1 MATKGVYI
9 SNELDRTQFVRYL
22 LTEEQIELFNTKDF
36 SSSNKRIEKLFEKFA
51 ADIFYKSEPSPNSLL
66 KEANLSVRGLRNADE
81 DDFSKDYPDVE
92 ERKRKPKELEN
103 LIKLIMKKI
112 GKTKLHTL
120 IEKLAAKGYF
130 TIYNRSKEQKKRKLT
145 YDDSK
150 YIFTVALLDRA
161 KELNFLTSQFT
172 NEKRVKQLLEETY
185 DRPKLTSEELQDMK
199 DKIKEKILDNKD
211 VKRESLSS
219 ESEKD
224 DFDRTLNEETEER
237 FEEQL
242 ATLEEVDSEV
252 GNYGI
257 IDSFDK
263 GKPIYIPELL
273 LTDGVITTNIQTTG
287 KGKTTTE
294 SFIEIVIDTK
304 KYFKLAFEKAGLDT
318 NILGDKSKYN
328 IQTVQEDTTNEK
340 SDIYQE
346 WLKKISNNNEKITYL
361 TTLLDTTE
369 GEEETENRIKEIFG
383 VSNSKFIIMLLK
395 DLSDGTDNFEKRIL
409 RQKRTRKKDGTREG
423 GSFEVS
429 FLREILDN
437 IDAVLAEKTKDTDQE
452 DEEDIEKQLL
462 KSVLK
467 TITFLKREPKYN
479 TKENYNFADE
489 EFIPPDRDFS
499 DIKDFF
505 VPDFSNGILVLE
517 RIFSDEKTMNQ
528 MMDSRS
534 KGQSKD
540 PNNPFLD
547 QKDNVNPIKIPAVE
561 KYNVLS
567 SLTGSNYIGITKSQ
581 AYAKLS
587 SEYNKIND
595 NKTVAKLITEIISSN
610 KKINSAS
617 MYDIKTA
624 IESIL
629 RPQNQEIMMGKYRF
643 TLAFTSKSGKEA
655 LKSKEKFE
663 EYLNY
668 DKDYG
673 IQLATA
679 TTGKKP
685 NEKMKRLLYN
695 KEEII
700 HPDINTIYD
709 MITDDIIPFQNEL
722 HRILQKES
730 YYFTKSPREIK
741 EISSDSDWDDAAF
754 NITTSLF
761 NTSGRGQSNTTP
773 EKRIRTMISVS
784 YRDFKNMN
792 NLMNDITI
800 TTKDKE
806 IITSQNIEELR
817 KSKNQEDIDNLFLL
831 YSKYISGLSSLGVP
845 VDSDEMNIGIEQEV
859 AEENTENAEEIF
871 DEFKETEAYKWFTS
885 EEIKRILFS
894 QNKDTI
900 SRLNTL
906 SESFAPPQ
914 KNSTRN
920 EEQLTETDIF
930 PSWFDDG
937 YQGYYK
943 NILRGN
949 FQYNNVDLDIL
960 KDMIKKITEAYE
972 NKDKNKG
979 EVLRKYQ
986 LSKITKMFVKS
997 VEEIESVDEIKSLFF
1012 WLKKTDR
1019 DNLVGLFENFLLKV
1033 EDSELT
1039 ESGTKKIDKIK
1050 LESFKKILNLGS
1062 LLRENRQGKN
1072 SYNMVNIERSLTQLF
1087 IEEILPNK
1095 RGIPKLQITDKDGKL
1110 MRTLPRGMI
1119 AGLGKIKYIPFISY
1133 GSKTSE
1139 ELKRLSPLSAM
1150 SGNDDIAISGF
1161 GRGTNFGS
1169 SRPSKVGSK
1178 SSSMNDNTRILSA
1191 TSKYK
1196 LMVE

>member
-36 SSSNKRIEKLFEKFA
+36 SSSNKRIEQLFYKFA

-130 TIYNRSKEQKKRKLT
+130 TIYNESKEQKKKKLT

-150 YIFTVALLDRA
+150 YIFTVALLNRA

-185 DRPKLTSEELQDMK
+185 DKPKLTSEELKDMK
-199 DKIKEKILDNKD
+199 DKIKEKILDDKD

-224 DFDRTLNEETEER
+224 DFDRTLNEEIEER

-273 LTDGVITTNIQTTG
+273 LADGVITTNIQTTG

-294 SFIEIVIDTK
+294 SSIEIVIDTK
-304 KYFKLAFEKAGLDT
+304 KYFKLAFEKAGLDA

-328 IQTVQEDTTNEK
+328 IQTVQEDTTKEK

-369 GEEETENRIKEIFG
+369 EEEETNNRIKEIFG

-409 RQKRTRKKDGTREG
+409 RQKRGKREG

-429 FLREILDN
+429 VLREILDN
-437 IDAVLAEKTKDTDQE
+437 IDDVLAEKTKDTDQE

-467 TITFLKREPKYN
+467 TITFLK
-479 TKENYNFADE
+479 KE
-489 EFIPPDRDFS
+489 DFS
-499 DIKDFF
+499 GLKDFF
-505 VPDFSNGILVLE
+505 EPSFSNGILVLE
-517 RIFSDEKTMNQ
+517 RIFSD
-528 MMDSRS
+528 
-534 KGQSKD
+534 
-540 PNNPFLD
+540 LD
-547 QKDNVNPIKIPAVE
+547 QKNNTNSIETPAVE

-581 AYAKLS
+581 AYAKLN

-773 EKRIRTMISVS
+773 EKRIRTMINVS

-800 TTKDKE
+800 KTKNDK

-859 AEENTENAEEIF
+859 AEENTENAKEIF

-885 EEIKRILFS
+885 EEIKRLLLP
-894 QNKDTI
+894 QNSYSYTPKPDEYVTG
-900 SRLNTL
+900 RNTRQQTL
-906 SESFAPPQ
+906 EKSI
-914 KNSTRN
+914 KK
-920 EEQLTETDIF
+920 EEFMETDIF

-1019 DNLVGLFENFLLKV
+1019 DNLVGLFENFLLKL

-1050 LESFKKILNLGS
+1050 FESFKKILNLGS

-1095 RGIPKLQITDKDGKL
+1095 RGIPKLEIKNKDNKL
-1110 MRTLPRGMI
+1110 IATLPRGMI

-1133 GSKTSE
+1133 NSKTSE
-1139 ELKRLSPLSAM
+1139 ELKLLSPLSAM
-1150 SGNDDIAISGF
+1150 SGDDDIAISGF

>member
-36 SSSNKRIEKLFEKFA
+36 SSSNKRIEQLFYKFA

-130 TIYNRSKEQKKRKLT
+130 TIYNESKEQKKKKLT

-185 DRPKLTSEELQDMK
+185 DKPKLTSEELKDMK
-199 DKIKEKILDNKD
+199 DEIKEKILDDKD

-224 DFDRTLNEETEER
+224 DFDRTLNEEIEER

-273 LTDGVITTNIQTTG
+273 LADGVITTEIQTTG

-294 SFIEIVIDTK
+294 SSIEIVIDTK

-328 IQTVQEDTTNEK
+328 IQTVQEDTTKEK

-369 GEEETENRIKEIFG
+369 EEEETENKIKEIFG
-383 VSNSKFIIMLLK
+383 VSNSEFIIMLLK

-409 RQKRTRKKDGTREG
+409 RQKRGKREG

-429 FLREILDN
+429 VLREILDN
-437 IDAVLAEKTKDTDQE
+437 IDDVLAEKTKDTDQE

-467 TITFLKREPKYN
+467 TITFLKADNQTPVEEMLDLDKF
-479 TKENYNFADE
+479 KESIN
-489 EFIPPDRDFS
+489 P
-499 DIKDFF
+499 KDFF
-505 VPDFSNGILVLE
+505 EPSFNNGILVLE
-517 RIFSDEKTMNQ
+517 RMFSD
-528 MMDSRS
+528 
-534 KGQSKD
+534 
-540 PNNPFLD
+540 LD
-547 QKDNVNPIKIPAVE
+547 QKNNTDSIETPVVE
-561 KYNVLS
+561 TYNVLS

-581 AYAKLS
+581 AYTKLK

-643 TLAFTSKSGKEA
+643 SLKFPLNPAKEA

-668 DKDYG
+668 DKNYG

-679 TTGKKP
+679 SSGKKP
-685 NEKMKRLLYN
+685 NDKMKRLLYN
-695 KEEII
+695 KEDII

-709 MITDDIIPFQNEL
+709 MITDDIIPFQNKL
-722 HRILQKES
+722 HSILQKES
-730 YYFTKSPREIK
+730 YYFTKSPRRIE
-741 EISSDSDWDDAAF
+741 EVSNDSDWHDAAF

-761 NTSGRGQSNTTP
+761 NTSGTGQSR
-773 EKRIRTMISVS
+773 KADVAARIRTLINVS
-784 YRDFKNMN
+784 YNDFKNMN

-800 TTKDKE
+800 ETKDGK

-831 YSKYISGLSSLGVP
+831 YKKYITSLSSLGIP
-845 VDSDEMNIGIEQEV
+845 IDSDEMNIGIEQEV
-859 AEENTENAEEIF
+859 AEENTESAKEIF

-885 EEIKRILFS
+885 EEIKGLLIP

-900 SRLNTL
+900 SQIETL
-906 SESFAPPQ
+906 SDSFTPPQ

-960 KDMIKKITEAYE
+960 KDMIKKITEAYKD
-972 NKDKNKG
+972 KDKNKN
-979 EVLRKYQ
+979 EVLTKYQ

-997 VEEIESVDEIKSLFF
+997 VEEAESVDEIKSLFF
-1012 WLKKTDR
+1012 WLSKTDR
-1019 DNLVGLFENFLLKV
+1019 DKLVGLFDNLLLKLV
-1033 EDSELT
+1033 DSELT
-1039 ESGTKKIDKIK
+1039 ESGKTKKEKIDFK
-1050 LESFKKILNLGS
+1050 SFKKILNLGS

-1087 IEEILPNK
+1087 IEEVLPEK
-1095 RGIPKLQITDKDGKL
+1095 LPKLQIKDKDGKL
-1110 MRTLPRGMI
+1110 MRTLPRGVI

>member
-22 LTEEQIELFNTKDF
+22 LTEEQIELFDVNDF

-51 ADIFYKSEPSPNSLL
+51 ADIFYKSEPSPNNLL
-66 KEANLSVRGLRNADE
+66 KEANLSVRALRNADE

-130 TIYNRSKEQKKRKLT
+130 TIYNKSKEQKGKKLT

-161 KELNFLTSQFT
+161 KELNFLTSQLT

-185 DRPKLTSEELQDMK
+185 DKPKLTNEELQDMK
-199 DKIKEKILDNKD
+199 DKIKEKILNDKD

-224 DFDRTLNEETEER
+224 DFDRTLNEEIEER
-237 FEEQL
+237 FERQL

-273 LTDGVITTNIQTTG
+273 LADGVITTKIQTTG

-294 SFIEIVIDTK
+294 SSIEIVIDTK

-328 IQTVQEDTTNEK
+328 IQTVREDTTKEK

-346 WLKKISNNNEKITYL
+346 WLKKISNNTEKTTYL

-369 GEEETENRIKEIFG
+369 GEEETENKIKEIFG

-409 RQKRTRKKDGTREG
+409 RQKEGTREG
-423 GSFEVS
+423 GSFQVS
-429 FLREILDN
+429 LLREILDN
-437 IDAVLAEKTKDTDQE
+437 IDDVLAEKTKDTDQE

-499 DIKDFF
+499 EIKDFF

-540 PNNPFLD
+540 PNNPFLN
-547 QKDNVNPIKIPAVE
+547 QKDNVNPIEIPAVE

-567 SLTGSNYIGITKSQ
+567 SLTGSNYIGITESQ
-581 AYAKLS
+581 AYAKLN

-595 NKTVAKLITEIISSN
+595 DKTVAKLITEIISSN

-643 TLAFTSKSGKEA
+643 TLAFPSNSAKEA

-668 DKDYG
+668 DKNYG

-679 TTGKKP
+679 SSGKKP
-685 NEKMKRLLYN
+685 NGKMKRLLYD
-695 KEEII
+695 KEDII
-700 HPDINTIYD
+700 HPDINIIYD
-709 MITDDIIPFQNEL
+709 MITNDIIPFQNEL
-722 HRILQKES
+722 HRILQKTT
-730 YYFTKSPREIK
+730 YYFTKSPRRIE
-741 EISSDSDWDDAAF
+741 EVSDDSDWEDVAF

-761 NTSGRGQSNTTP
+761 NTSGIGQSR
-773 EKRIRTMISVS
+773 KADVAARIRTLINVS
-784 YRDFKNMN
+784 YNDFKNMN

-800 TTKDKE
+800 ETKDGK

-831 YSKYISGLSSLGVP
+831 YSKYIKGLSSLGVP
-845 VDSDEMNIGIEQEV
+845 IDSEELNIGIEQEV
-859 AEENTENAEEIF
+859 AEENTESAKEIF

-885 EEIKRILFS
+885 EEIKSLLIP
-894 QNKDTI
+894 QNLYKSIKKYVTG
-900 SRLNTL
+900 SNTRQQTL
-906 SESFAPPQ
+906 ESYTPKPD
-914 KNSTRN
+914 
-920 EEQLTETDIF
+920 EEEFMETDIF

-943 NILRGN
+943 NILIGN
-949 FQYNNVDLDIL
+949 FAYDNVDLDIL
-960 KDMIKKITEAYE
+960 KDIIKNIKDAYKD
-972 NKDKNKG
+972 KDKNKD

-997 VEEIESVDEIKSLFF
+997 VEEVESVDEIKSLFF
-1012 WLKKTDR
+1012 WLSKTDR
-1019 DNLVGLFENFLLKV
+1019 DKLVGLFDNFLLKLV
-1033 EDSELT
+1033 DSELT
-1039 ESGTKKIDKIK
+1039 ASGKTKEEKIDFK
-1050 LESFKKILNLGS
+1050 SFKKILNLGS

-1087 IEEILPNK
+1087 IEEILPDK
-1095 RGIPKLQITDKDGKL
+1095 VKLPKLQIRDNDEKL
-1110 MRTLPRGMI
+1110 IGTLPRGMI
-1119 AGLGKIKYIPFISY
+1119 AGLGRIKYIPFISY
-1133 GSKTSE
+1133 ISKTSE
-1139 ELKRLSPLSAM
+1139 ELKRLSPLTAM
-1150 SGNDDIAISGF
+1150 SGSDDIEISGF

>member
-36 SSSNKRIEKLFEKFA
+36 SSSNKRIEQLFYKFA

-130 TIYNRSKEQKKRKLT
+130 TIYNESKEQKKKKLT

-150 YIFTVALLDRA
+150 YIFTVALLNRA

-185 DRPKLTSEELQDMK
+185 DKPKLTSEELKDMK
-199 DKIKEKILDNKD
+199 DKIKEKILDDKD

-224 DFDRTLNEETEER
+224 DFDRTLNEEIEER

-273 LTDGVITTNIQTTG
+273 LADGVITTNIQTTG

-294 SFIEIVIDTK
+294 SSIEIVIDTK
-304 KYFKLAFEKAGLDT
+304 KYFKLAFKKAGLDA

-328 IQTVQEDTTNEK
+328 IQTVQEDTTKEK

-369 GEEETENRIKEIFG
+369 EEEETNNRIKEIFG

-409 RQKRTRKKDGTREG
+409 RQKRGKREG

-429 FLREILDN
+429 VLREILDN
-437 IDAVLAEKTKDTDQE
+437 IDDVLAEKTKDTDQE

-467 TITFLKREPKYN
+467 TITFLK
-479 TKENYNFADE
+479 KE
-489 EFIPPDRDFS
+489 DFS
-499 DIKDFF
+499 GLKDFF
-505 VPDFSNGILVLE
+505 EPSFSNGILVLE
-517 RIFSDEKTMNQ
+517 RIFSD
-528 MMDSRS
+528 
-534 KGQSKD
+534 
-540 PNNPFLD
+540 LD
-547 QKDNVNPIKIPAVE
+547 QKNNTNSIETPAVE

-581 AYAKLS
+581 AYAKLN

-773 EKRIRTMISVS
+773 EKRIRTMINVS

-800 TTKDKE
+800 RTKNDK

-859 AEENTENAEEIF
+859 AEENTENAKEIF

-885 EEIKRILFS
+885 EEIKRLLLP
-894 QNKDTI
+894 QNSYSYTPKPDEYVTG
-900 SRLNTL
+900 RNTRQQTL
-906 SESFAPPQ
+906 EKSI
-914 KNSTRN
+914 KK
-920 EEQLTETDIF
+920 EEFMETDIF

-972 NKDKNKG
+972 NKDKNKD

-1019 DNLVGLFENFLLKV
+1019 DNLVGLFENFLLKL

-1050 LESFKKILNLGS
+1050 FETFKKILNLGS

-1095 RGIPKLQITDKDGKL
+1095 RGIPKLEIKNKDNKL
-1110 MRTLPRGMI
+1110 IATLPRGMI

-1133 GSKTSE
+1133 NSKTSE
-1139 ELKRLSPLSAM
+1139 ELKLLSPLSAM
-1150 SGNDDIAISGF
+1150 SGDDDIAISGF

>member
-22 LTEEQIELFNTKDF
+22 LTEEQIELFNVKDF

-51 ADIFYKSEPSPNSLL
+51 ADIFYKSEPSPNNLL
-66 KEANLSVRGLRNADE
+66 KEANLSVRALRNADE

-112 GKTKLHTL
+112 GQTKLHTL

-130 TIYNRSKEQKKRKLT
+130 TIYNQSKEQKKKKLT

-161 KELNFLTSQFT
+161 KKLNFLTSQFT

-185 DRPKLTSEELQDMK
+185 DKPKLTSEELQDMK
-199 DKIKEKILDNKD
+199 DKIKEKILNDKD

-224 DFDRTLNEETEER
+224 DFDRTLNEEIEER
-237 FEEQL
+237 FEGQL

-273 LTDGVITTNIQTTG
+273 LVDGVITTKIQTSG
-287 KGKTTTE
+287 KGKTE
-294 SFIEIVIDTK
+294 SESLIEIVIDTK
-304 KYFKLAFEKAGLDT
+304 KYFKLAFEKAGLDK
-318 NILGDKSKYN
+318 NILEDESKYN
-328 IQTVQEDTTNEK
+328 IQTVEEDTIKEK
-340 SDIYQE
+340 SDIFQE
-346 WLKKISNNNEKITYL
+346 WLKKISSNNEKLTYL
-361 TTLLDTTE
+361 KTLLDTTE
-369 GEEETENRIKEIFG
+369 EKEETNNRIKEIFG

-395 DLSDGTDNFEKRIL
+395 DLSDGTDNFEKTIL
-409 RQKRTRKKDGTREG
+409 KPKGEERRMG
-423 GSFEVS
+423 GVFQVS
-429 FLREILDN
+429 HLKEILEN
-437 IDAVLAEKTKDTDQE
+437 IDDVLAEKTKDTDQE
-452 DEEDIEKQLL
+452 DEEDMEKQLL

-479 TKENYNFADE
+479 TS
-489 EFIPPDRDFS
+489 EF
-499 DIKDFF
+499 KDFF
-505 VPDFSNGILVLE
+505 EPSFSNGILVLE

-534 KGQSKD
+534 KEQSKD

-547 QKDNVNPIKIPAVE
+547 QKDNVNPIEIPAVE

-581 AYAKLS
+581 AYTKLN

-595 NKTVAKLITEIISSN
+595 DTTVAKLITEIISSN

-643 TLAFTSKSGKEA
+643 TLAFPSPPAKEA

-668 DKDYG
+668 DKNYG

-679 TTGKKP
+679 STGKKP
-685 NEKMKRLLYN
+685 NAKMKRLLYDD
-695 KEEII
+695 EDII
-700 HPDINTIYD
+700 HPDINIIYD

-722 HRILQKES
+722 HRILQNKS

-741 EISSDSDWDDAAF
+741 EISNDSDWDDAAF

-773 EKRIRTMISVS
+773 EKRIRTMIGVS
-784 YRDFKNMN
+784 YNDFKNMN

-800 TTKDKE
+800 ESRDGGIKSSKDIKE
-806 IITSQNIEELR
+806 LSQR
-817 KSKNQEDIDNLFLL
+817 KNQEDIDNLFLL

-859 AEENTENAEEIF
+859 AEENTESAKEIF

-885 EEIKRILFS
+885 EEIKRLLIP

-900 SRLNTL
+900 SQIETL
-906 SESFAPPQ
+906 SDSFTPPQ

-920 EEQLTETDIF
+920 EEQLTEIDIF

-960 KDMIKKITEAYE
+960 KDMIKKITEAYKD
-972 NKDKNKG
+972 KDKNKD

-997 VEEIESVDEIKSLFF
+997 VEEIESVNEIKSLFF
-1012 WLKKTDR
+1012 WLSKTDR
-1019 DNLVGLFENFLLKV
+1019 DALVNLFKNFLLKV
-1033 EDSELT
+1033 EDSPLT
-1039 ESGTKKIDKIK
+1039 ESGKTKKEKI
-1050 LESFKKILNLGS
+1050 EFQSFKKILNLGS

-1072 SYNMVNIERSLTQLF
+1072 SYNMVNIQRSLTQLF
-1087 IEEILPNK
+1087 IEEILPEKLN
-1095 RGIPKLQITDKDGKL
+1095 IPKLQIKDEDGKL

-1139 ELKRLSPLSAM
+1139 ELKRLSPLTAM
-1150 SGNDDIAISGF
+1150 SGNKEDIAISGF

>member
-9 SNELDRTQFVRYL
+9 SNELDRTEFVRYL
-22 LTEEQIELFNTKDF
+22 LTEEQIELFNVKDF

-51 ADIFYKSEPSPNSLL
+51 ADIFYKSEPSPNNLL
-66 KEANLSVRGLRNADE
+66 KEANLSVRALRNADE

-103 LIKLIMKKI
+103 LIKLIMKRI

-130 TIYNRSKEQKKRKLT
+130 TIYNRSKEQKKKKLT

-185 DRPKLTSEELQDMK
+185 DKPKLTSEELQDMK
-199 DKIKEKILDNKD
+199 DKIKEKILDDKD

-224 DFDRTLNEETEER
+224 DFDRTLNEEIEER

-263 GKPIYIPELL
+263 GKSIYIPELL
-273 LTDGVITTNIQTTG
+273 LADGVITTKIQTKS
-287 KGKTTTE
+287 KGETKSE
-294 SFIEIVIDTK
+294 SLIEIVIDTK

-318 NILGDKSKYN
+318 NILGDTSKYN
-328 IQTVQEDTTNEK
+328 IQTVQEDTTKEK

-361 TTLLDTTE
+361 TTLLDKTE
-369 GEEETENRIKEIFG
+369 EEEETNNRIKEIFS
-383 VSNSKFIIMLLK
+383 VSNSEFIIMLLK
-395 DLSDGTDNFEKRIL
+395 DLSDGTDNFEKLIL
-409 RQKRTRKKDGTREG
+409 SQKMGKYKA
-423 GSFEVS
+423 GSFGVS
-429 FLREILDN
+429 YLREILDN
-437 IDAVLAEKTKDTDQE
+437 IDAVLAEKTKDIDQDE
-452 DEEDIEKQLL
+452 EEDIEKQLL

-479 TKENYNFADE
+479 TKETYNFSDK

-499 DIKDFF
+499 EFKDFF
-505 VPDFSNGILVLE
+505 EPSFTNGILVLE
-517 RIFSDEKTMNQ
+517 RIFSDEKTTRTMLE
-528 MMDSRS
+528 RHF

-547 QKDNVNPIKIPAVE
+547 QKDNRNPIETPVVE

-581 AYAKLS
+581 AYTKLN

-595 NKTVAKLITEIISSN
+595 DETVAKLITDIISSN

-643 TLAFTSKSGKEA
+643 TLAFPSNSAKEA

-679 TTGKKP
+679 NTGKKP
-685 NEKMKRLLYN
+685 NAKMKRLLYD

-700 HPDINTIYD
+700 HPDINKIYD

-722 HRILQKES
+722 HRILQNKS

-741 EISSDSDWDDAAF
+741 EISNDSDWDDAAF

-792 NLMNDITI
+792 NVMNDITI
-800 TTKDKE
+800 KAKDNK

-859 AEENTENAEEIF
+859 AEENTESAKEIF

-885 EEIKRILFS
+885 EEIKRLLIP
-894 QNKDTI
+894 QN
-900 SRLNTL
+900 LNTYTPKPD
-906 SESFAPPQ
+906 EYITGR
-914 KNSTRN
+914 NTRQQTLEKSIKK
-920 EEQLTETDIF
+920 EEFMETDIF

-960 KDMIKKITEAYE
+960 KDMIKKITEAYKD
-972 NKDKNKG
+972 KDKNKD

-1012 WLKKTDR
+1012 WLNKTDR
-1019 DNLVGLFENFLLKV
+1019 DKLVGLFENFLLKV
-1033 EDSELT
+1033 EDSPLT
-1039 ESGTKKIDKIK
+1039 ESGTKKTDKIK

-1087 IEEILPNK
+1087 IEEILPEK
-1095 RGIPKLQITDKDGKL
+1095 LPKLQIKDEDGKL

-1119 AGLGKIKYIPFISY
+1119 AGLGRIKYIPFISY

-1139 ELKRLSPLSAM
+1139 ELKRLSPLTAM
-1150 SGNDDIAISGF
+1150 SGNDDIAISSF

>member
-36 SSSNKRIEKLFEKFA
+36 SSSNKRIEQLFYKFA

-130 TIYNRSKEQKKRKLT
+130 TIYNESKEQKKKKLT

-150 YIFTVALLDRA
+150 YIFTVALLNRA

-185 DRPKLTSEELQDMK
+185 DKPKLTSEELKDMK
-199 DKIKEKILDNKD
+199 DKIKEKILDDKD

-224 DFDRTLNEETEER
+224 DFDRTLNEEIEER

-273 LTDGVITTNIQTTG
+273 LADGVITTNIQTTG

-294 SFIEIVIDTK
+294 SSIEIVIDTK
-304 KYFKLAFEKAGLDT
+304 KYFKLAFKKAGLDA

-328 IQTVQEDTTNEK
+328 IQTVQEDTTKEK

-369 GEEETENRIKEIFG
+369 EEEETNNRIKEIFG

-409 RQKRTRKKDGTREG
+409 RQKRGKREG

-429 FLREILDN
+429 VLREILDN
-437 IDAVLAEKTKDTDQE
+437 IDDVLAEKTKDTDQE

-467 TITFLKREPKYN
+467 TITFLK
-479 TKENYNFADE
+479 KE
-489 EFIPPDRDFS
+489 DFS
-499 DIKDFF
+499 GLKDFF
-505 VPDFSNGILVLE
+505 EPSFSNGILVLE
-517 RIFSDEKTMNQ
+517 RIFSD
-528 MMDSRS
+528 
-534 KGQSKD
+534 
-540 PNNPFLD
+540 LD
-547 QKDNVNPIKIPAVE
+547 QKNNTNSIETPAVE

-581 AYAKLS
+581 AYAKLN

-773 EKRIRTMISVS
+773 EKRIRTMINVS

-800 TTKDKE
+800 KTKNDK

-859 AEENTENAEEIF
+859 AEENTENAKEIF

-885 EEIKRILFS
+885 EEIKRLLLP
-894 QNKDTI
+894 QNSYSYTPKPDEYVTG
-900 SRLNTL
+900 RNTRQQTL
-906 SESFAPPQ
+906 EKSI
-914 KNSTRN
+914 KK
-920 EEQLTETDIF
+920 EEFMETDIF

-1019 DNLVGLFENFLLKV
+1019 DNLVGLFENFLLKL

-1050 LESFKKILNLGS
+1050 FESFKKILNLGS

-1095 RGIPKLQITDKDGKL
+1095 RGIPKLEIKNKDNKL
-1110 MRTLPRGMI
+1110 IATLPRGMI

-1133 GSKTSE
+1133 NSKTSE
-1139 ELKRLSPLSAM
+1139 ELKLLSPLSAM
-1150 SGNDDIAISGF
+1150 SGDDDIAISGF

>member
-36 SSSNKRIEKLFEKFA
+36 SSSNKRIEQLFYKFA

-130 TIYNRSKEQKKRKLT
+130 TIYNESKEQKKKKLT

-150 YIFTVALLDRA
+150 YIFTVALLNRA

-185 DRPKLTSEELQDMK
+185 DKPKLTSEELKDMK
-199 DKIKEKILDNKD
+199 DKIKEKILDDKD

-224 DFDRTLNEETEER
+224 DFDRTLNEEIEER

-273 LTDGVITTNIQTTG
+273 LADGVITTNIQTTG

-294 SFIEIVIDTK
+294 SSIEIVIDTK
-304 KYFKLAFEKAGLDT
+304 KYFKLAFEKAGLDA

-328 IQTVQEDTTNEK
+328 IQTVQEDTTKEK

-369 GEEETENRIKEIFG
+369 EEEETNNRIKEIFG

-409 RQKRTRKKDGTREG
+409 RQKRGKREG

-429 FLREILDN
+429 VLREILDN
-437 IDAVLAEKTKDTDQE
+437 IDDVLAEKTKDTDQE

-467 TITFLKREPKYN
+467 TITFLK
-479 TKENYNFADE
+479 KE
-489 EFIPPDRDFS
+489 DFS
-499 DIKDFF
+499 GLKDFF
-505 VPDFSNGILVLE
+505 EPSFSNGILVLE
-517 RIFSDEKTMNQ
+517 RIFSD
-528 MMDSRS
+528 
-534 KGQSKD
+534 
-540 PNNPFLD
+540 LD
-547 QKDNVNPIKIPAVE
+547 QKNNTNSIETPAVE

-581 AYAKLS
+581 AYAKLN

-773 EKRIRTMISVS
+773 EKRIRTMINVS

-800 TTKDKE
+800 RTKNDK

-859 AEENTENAEEIF
+859 AEENTENAKEIF

-885 EEIKRILFS
+885 EEIKRLLLP
-894 QNKDTI
+894 QNSYSYTPKPDEYVTG
-900 SRLNTL
+900 RNTRQQTL
-906 SESFAPPQ
+906 EKSI
-914 KNSTRN
+914 KK
-920 EEQLTETDIF
+920 EEFMETDIF

-1019 DNLVGLFENFLLKV
+1019 DNLVGLFENFLLKL

-1050 LESFKKILNLGS
+1050 FESFKKILNLGS

-1095 RGIPKLQITDKDGKL
+1095 RGIPKLEIKNKDNKL
-1110 MRTLPRGMI
+1110 IATLPRGMI

-1133 GSKTSE
+1133 NSKTSE
-1139 ELKRLSPLSAM
+1139 ELKLLSPLSAM
-1150 SGNDDIAISGF
+1150 SGDDDIAISGF

>member
-36 SSSNKRIEKLFEKFA
+36 SSSNKRIEQLFYKFA

-130 TIYNRSKEQKKRKLT
+130 TIYNESKEQKKKKLT

-150 YIFTVALLDRA
+150 YIFTVALLNRA

-185 DRPKLTSEELQDMK
+185 DKPKLTSEELKDMK
-199 DKIKEKILDNKD
+199 DKIKEKILDDKD

-224 DFDRTLNEETEER
+224 DFDRTLNEEIEER

-273 LTDGVITTNIQTTG
+273 LADGVITTNIQTTG

-294 SFIEIVIDTK
+294 SSIEIVIDTK
-304 KYFKLAFEKAGLDT
+304 KYFKLAFKKAGLDA

-328 IQTVQEDTTNEK
+328 IQTVQEDTTKEK

-369 GEEETENRIKEIFG
+369 EEEETNNRIKEIFG

-409 RQKRTRKKDGTREG
+409 RQKRGKREG

-429 FLREILDN
+429 VLREILDN
-437 IDAVLAEKTKDTDQE
+437 IDDVLAEKTKDTDQE

-467 TITFLKREPKYN
+467 TITFLK
-479 TKENYNFADE
+479 KE
-489 EFIPPDRDFS
+489 DFS
-499 DIKDFF
+499 GLKDFF
-505 VPDFSNGILVLE
+505 EPSFSNGILVLE
-517 RIFSDEKTMNQ
+517 RIFSD
-528 MMDSRS
+528 
-534 KGQSKD
+534 
-540 PNNPFLD
+540 LD
-547 QKDNVNPIKIPAVE
+547 QKNNTNSIETPAVE

-581 AYAKLS
+581 AYAKLN

-773 EKRIRTMISVS
+773 EKRIRTMINVS

-800 TTKDKE
+800 RTKNDK

-859 AEENTENAEEIF
+859 AEENTENAKEIF

-885 EEIKRILFS
+885 EEIKRLLLP
-894 QNKDTI
+894 QNSYSYTPKPDEYVTG
-900 SRLNTL
+900 RNTRQQTL
-906 SESFAPPQ
+906 EKSI
-914 KNSTRN
+914 KK
-920 EEQLTETDIF
+920 EEFMETDIF

-1019 DNLVGLFENFLLKV
+1019 DNLVGLFENFLLKL

-1050 LESFKKILNLGS
+1050 FESFKKILNLGS

-1095 RGIPKLQITDKDGKL
+1095 RGIPKLEIKNKDNKL
-1110 MRTLPRGMI
+1110 IATLPRGMI

-1133 GSKTSE
+1133 NSKTSE
-1139 ELKRLSPLSAM
+1139 ELKLLSPLSAM
-1150 SGNDDIAISGF
+1150 SGDDDIAISGF

>member
-36 SSSNKRIEKLFEKFA
+36 SSSNKRIEQLFYKFA

-130 TIYNRSKEQKKRKLT
+130 TIYNESKEQKKKKLT

-150 YIFTVALLDRA
+150 YIFTVALLNRA

-185 DRPKLTSEELQDMK
+185 DKPKLTSEELKDMK
-199 DKIKEKILDNKD
+199 DKIKEKILDDKD

-224 DFDRTLNEETEER
+224 DFDRTLNEEIEER

-273 LTDGVITTNIQTTG
+273 LADGVITTNIQTTG

-294 SFIEIVIDTK
+294 SSIEIVIDTK
-304 KYFKLAFEKAGLDT
+304 KYFKLAFKKAGLDA

-328 IQTVQEDTTNEK
+328 IQTVQEDTTKEK

-369 GEEETENRIKEIFG
+369 EEEETNNRIKEIFG

-409 RQKRTRKKDGTREG
+409 RQKRGKREG

-429 FLREILDN
+429 VLREILDN
-437 IDAVLAEKTKDTDQE
+437 IDDVLAEKTKDTDQE

-467 TITFLKREPKYN
+467 TITFLK
-479 TKENYNFADE
+479 KE
-489 EFIPPDRDFS
+489 DFS
-499 DIKDFF
+499 GLKDFF
-505 VPDFSNGILVLE
+505 EPSFSNGILVLE
-517 RIFSDEKTMNQ
+517 RIFSD
-528 MMDSRS
+528 
-534 KGQSKD
+534 
-540 PNNPFLD
+540 LD
-547 QKDNVNPIKIPAVE
+547 QKNNTNSIETPAVE

-581 AYAKLS
+581 AYAKLN

-773 EKRIRTMISVS
+773 EKRIRTMINVS

-800 TTKDKE
+800 RTKNDK

-859 AEENTENAEEIF
+859 AEENTENAKEIF

-885 EEIKRILFS
+885 EEIKRLLLP
-894 QNKDTI
+894 QNSYSYTPKPDEYVTG
-900 SRLNTL
+900 RNTRQQTL
-906 SESFAPPQ
+906 EKSI
-914 KNSTRN
+914 KK
-920 EEQLTETDIF
+920 EEFMETDIF

-972 NKDKNKG
+972 NKDKNKD

-1019 DNLVGLFENFLLKV
+1019 DNLVGLFENFLLKL

-1050 LESFKKILNLGS
+1050 FESFKKILNLGS

-1095 RGIPKLQITDKDGKL
+1095 RGIPKLEIKNKDNKL
-1110 MRTLPRGMI
+1110 IATLPRGMI

-1133 GSKTSE
+1133 NSKTSE
-1139 ELKRLSPLSAM
+1139 ELKLLSPLSAM
-1150 SGNDDIAISGF
+1150 SGDDDIAISGF